1 MQTLRIIKL
10 AKISVLIFMG
20 LTFLNILLP
29 DEFVIGI
36 ANLGYKPS
44 TIQMLIRWLNYVSFL
59 VLPIA
64 IFFDKRIFKKLAIYF
79 CLPIALL
86 MLLFAKDI
94 IAGYISELG
103 TGICDIRYLPIWLSS
118 FMKNKI
124 FRAILFYLIS
134 LTQIFSIILVYFIDI
149 KKDKTIF
156 SFDKYE
162 KLLLFTMIVLLSIS
176 IIPTYALE
184 GIFGTYTN
192 YIFKA
197 YSSLHYVWIIILISE
212 VIIFTI
218 LFKNKSYEDKYILV
232 LILALSLLIQFS
244 QLFSTLGEL
253 TCKRMPL
260 QLCNIASYTILI
272 SIVFKKRGLFLFN
285 ILVNVAGGIIALL
298 VMDVEGDK
306 GILYWSNIHYIVEH
320 NNVILVPLL
329 CLILGIFEPLEKKDF
344 KLFIIYFTSY
354 YMIVYIL
361 GTLFN
366 TLYTVTGSNYFYCNY
381 LFMFDQETAARL
393 VGFAGKLFD
402 IKLSIGPV
410 TLYPVVQILIYIAF
424 FIIGTITFIILK
436 TTVKKSLINK

>member
-94 IAGYISELG
+94 IVGYISELG
-103 TGICDIRYLPIWLSS
+103 TGICDIRYLPVWLSN

-149 KKDKTIF
+149 KKEKTIF

-162 KLLLFTMIVLLSIS
+162 KLLLFTMIILLSIS

-218 LFKNKSYEDKYILV
+218 LFKNRSYEDKYILV

>member
-1 MQTLRIIKL
+1 MQTSRIIKL

-36 ANLGYKPS
+36 ANLGHKPS
-44 TIQMLIRWLNYVSFL
+44 TIQMLIRWFNYVSFL
-59 VLPIA
+59 VLPVA
-64 IFFDKRIFKKLAIYF
+64 IFFDKRIFKKLTIYF
-79 CLPIALL
+79 CLPISLI

-124 FRAILFYLIS
+124 FRSILFYLIS
-134 LTQIFSIILVYFIDI
+134 LTQIFSIILIYFIDI

-156 SFDKYE
+156 LFDKYE
-162 KLLLFTMIVLLSIS
+162 KLLLFIMIVLLSIS

-197 YSSLHYVWIIILISE
+197 YSSLHYVWIIVLISE

-285 ILVNVAGGIIALL
+285 ILVNVAGGVIALL

-381 LFMFDQETAARL
+381 LFMFDQETALRL

-402 IKLSIGPV
+402 IKLSIGSI
-410 TLYPVVQILIYIAF
+410 TLYPVVQFLIYIAF
-424 FIIGTITFIILK
+424 FIIGTIAFIILK
-436 TTVKKSLINK
+436 TTVRKKSY